1 MPRWL
6 QSFKMVQY
14 WRAAGLT
21 YLKFCQVGSGV
32 MRQGLKE
39 PMKSKAL
46 KGGNYAI
53 IKREWTGGA
62 ITSEVLCTPEGITAV
77 VK

>member
-1 MPRWL
+1 
-6 QSFKMVQY
+6 MVQY

-39 PMKSKAL
+39 PMKTKAL
-46 KGGNYAI
+46 KGGGYAI
-53 IKREWTGGA
+53 IKREWTAGV
-62 ITSEVLCTPEGITAV
+62 ISKEMTMTPEGIVMAEE
-77 VK
+77 K